1 MNKPNSINAQRLNR
15 RLEELSQIGRRPDG
29 GVCRLAFSD
38 ADLLGRNYVASALS
52 ELGLEVRIDAVGNL
66 FGILKGTSD
75 QKAVMCGSHTDTV
88 ATGGRYDGALGVLAA
103 LECIERMVEEGFS
116 PAQSVVIASFVNEE
130 GVRFMPD
137 MMGSLYHSGS
147 LTLEDVLGATDK
159 DGVSIGAELNRLS
172 YSGQDAL
179 NDLDITAF
187 VELHIEQG
195 PVLEDAHIPIGI
207 VSGVQGL
214 SWQEVT
220 VSGKSNH
227 AGTTPMDRRLD
238 AGVVANQLIHG
249 IHALPL
255 AMDGLR
261 LTVGSVAYHP
271 SLINVIPN
279 KVTFTIDLRHPNPTQ
294 LEQAERLVQ
303 AILQAPQPCRVTSK
317 PLARVD
323 PCSFAPNVVEAAQK
337 AAKSAG
343 YSFTTMISGA
353 CHDAQI
359 LQSYYPS
366 GMIFIPSKDGV
377 SHDVSE
383 YSSTHD
389 IAAGANVLLGALL
402 ELSEGSLR

>member
-116 PAQSVVIASFVNEE
+116 PAQSIVIASFVNEE

-137 MMGSLYHSGS
+137 MMGSLYHSGRVA
-147 LTLEDVLGATDK
+147 LEHVLGATDNV
-159 DGVSIGAELNRLS
+159 GVSVETELKRLNYGGTDS
-172 YSGQDAL
+172 L
-179 NDLDITAF
+179 NDLEITAF
-187 VELHIEQG
+187 LELHIEQG
-195 PVLEDAHIPIGI
+195 PVLEDARIQIG
-207 VSGVQGL
+207 VVNGVQGL

-220 VSGKSNH
+220 VTGKSNH
-227 AGTTPMDRRLD
+227 AGTTPMDRRKD
-238 AGVVANQLIHG
+238 AGVVANTLMHE
-249 IHALPL
+249 IHALPR

-279 KVTFTIDLRHPNPTQ
+279 RVTFTVDLRHPNPSK

-303 AILQAPQPCRVTSK
+303 DILDAPQPCSVTSK
-317 PLARVD
+317 SLARVD
-323 PCSFAPNVVEAAQK
+323 PCSFAPVVVEAVQQ

-353 CHDAQI
+353 GHDAQI

-383 YSSTHD
+383 YSSPHD